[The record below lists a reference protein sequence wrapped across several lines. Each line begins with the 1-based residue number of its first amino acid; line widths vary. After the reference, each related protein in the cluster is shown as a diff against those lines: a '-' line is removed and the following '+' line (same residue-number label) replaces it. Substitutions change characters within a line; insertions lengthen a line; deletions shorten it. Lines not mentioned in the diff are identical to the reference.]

1 MGAESKGAP
10 LWRRVCTEALPG
22 PENMAIDEVL
32 LESFRENP
40 ERPIFRTYRW
50 SPAAVSLG
58 RFQTW
63 DEDIFPETCAERG
76 FSIVRRIT
84 GGGAIFHDHELTYS
98 LVCGRRDLGS
108 MTVKESFRVLCSFLI
123 DAYRNLGLD
132 AAFALDLLPSDR
144 SIGVKTVHCFAGKE
158 PYDILVG
165 GRKLGGNAQRRLGE
179 LVFQHGS
186 IPLTLDL
193 SRQRG
198 LFHPRAL
205 PPEGSATALY
215 GELAQAAAAGA
226 TAASFPAPEALFA
239 LLEEGFAERMGIAW
253 EEGGLTA
260 EERERAE
267 KLAARKYR
275 SEAWNRE
282 GKEQLR

>member
-1 MGAESKGAP
+1 MGAESKGTP

-32 LESFRENP
+32 LESYRKNP
-40 ERPIFRTYRW
+40 ERPIFRAYRW
-50 SPAAVSLG
+50 SPAAISLG
-58 RFQTW
+58 RFQTYG
-63 DEDIFPETCAERG
+63 EDIFPDACADRG
-76 FSIVRRIT
+76 VPIVRRIT

-108 MTVKESFRVLCSFLI
+108 MTVKESFRALCSFLI
-123 DAYRNLGLD
+123 DAYRSLGLD
-132 AAFALDLLPSDR
+132 AAFAIDLLPSDR

-165 GRKLGGNAQRRLGE
+165 GRKLGGNAQRRLGD

-215 GELAQAAAAGA
+215 DGLARAAA
-226 TAASFPAPEALFA
+226 PAPEALFA
-239 LLEEGFAERMGIAW
+239 LLEDSFAARMDIRW
-253 EEGGLTA
+253 EEGGLTT

-267 KLAARKYR
+267 ELAARKYR
-275 SEAWNRE
+275 SEAWNRD
-282 GKEQLR
+282 GKEGDT